1 MENLSITILK
11 EAVYFLEICQE
22 HVFNG
27 KIPADLYFSLSD
39 LKLKF
44 IKNILENN
52 KKSILF
58 DTDLNSRLEHVF
70 ENDIFIYNNIANNK
84 LNMT

>member
-27 KIPADLYFSLSD
+27 KIPANLYFSLSD
-39 LKLKF
+39 LKIKF
-44 IKNILENN
+44 IKDVLENN
-52 KKSILF
+52 KKSILLNPDF
-58 DTDLNSRLEHVF
+58 NSRLENVF
-70 ENDIFIYNNIANNK
+70 ENDIFIYNNIENK
-84 LNMT
+84 KLHMA